1 MLSLRHAPLLYM
13 FLDVHSLDAERDTL
27 ESVLGLRVVEIEP
40 HMPHERHG
48 VVKYDAGRM
57 LLSLNLST
65 PGKFR
70 AEESDALVTVLALA
84 LDRESAAKRLA
95 GRGTLAERPD
105 GLLFTD
111 PSGHHFLL
119 QAGGVP
125 AVEELRLTVDD
136 LARSIVF
143 YRDTLDLELLDVTPH
158 SACFSTG
165 SVPLVLVPDSRA
177 ADGRR
182 PQRRTVLIVFH
193 TPDVD
198 ELVTDMRQRGLVF
211 ANRRAYFTDIGGS
224 IRFEDPSGHRIC
236 LYQPSAESL
245 SWGSGPKVLDVV
257 NAP

>member
-1 MLSLRHAPLLYM
+1 MTLRDAPLLYV
-13 FLDVHSLDAERDTL
+13 FFDIHGLDAQREL
-27 ESVLGLRVVEIEP
+27 MESMLGLPVIEIEP
-40 HMPHERHG
+40 HLPHERHG
-48 VVKYDAGRM
+48 VVKYDAGPM
-57 LLSLNLST
+57 ILSLNLST

-70 AEESDALVTVLALA
+70 ADQSDALVTVLCV
-84 LDRESAAKRLA
+84 DRRRASAARLA
-95 GRGTLAERPD
+95 GRGDLVECSD

-119 QAGGVP
+119 TPGDAP
-125 AVEELRLTVDD
+125 AVRELRLTVDD

-143 YRDTLDLELLDVTPH
+143 YRDMLDLDILDV
-158 SACFSTG
+158 SARGARFATG
-165 SVPLVLVPDSRA
+165 SVDLVLEPGDRA

-193 TPDVD
+193 TADI
-198 ELVTDMRQRGLVF
+198 EALCTAMRRRGLTF
-211 ANRRAYFTDIGGS
+211 ANRRAYFSDIGGS

-245 SWGSGPKVLDVV
+245 TWGSGPKVLDVV